1 MQLLPHLGSLNVY
14 AEVRGKYSRAA
25 YHQVP
30 VELPLVKSRAVSAA
44 VSSVLSRKTS
54 VSKEVAALEEEDD
67 EQKSIEELQRMLRQE
82 RLVWIM

>member
-54 VSKEVAALEEEDD
+54 VSKEVAALEEDD